1 MDDGYLFFQVN
12 PIEKRVDNDSIDLEI
27 KIYEG
32 KQARIKNINVT
43 GNTKTSD
50 HVIIR
55 DMYTWNDQ
63 NIRQFKHS
71 TTIRRFEHSTIRI
84 IIQYSTI

>member
-1 MDDGYLFFQVN
+1 MMGIYFSSY

-50 HVIIR
+50 HVI
-55 DMYTWNDQ
+55 
-63 NIRQFKHS
+63 
-71 TTIRRFEHSTIRI
+71 
-84 IIQYSTI
+84 